1 MKRLIL
7 LGGGHAHVQVLSE
20 LARRPLDGW
29 DVQLVTP
36 FRRQIYSGMLPGW
49 IAGHYPIAS
58 CAIALDALAARAGV
72 AFHETAG
79 IALDANGSRLECA
92 DGATRS
98 FDLLSVDTGPAP
110 ALDQLPGATEHALPI
125 RPIEGFV
132 AAWPALVDRILG
144 QCHRFDLVV
153 LGAGAG
159 GVELAFAIAHRA
171 ARDGWSHLR
180 VALVGSQDLPL
191 EGAPASARRRTLML
205 LSQRGIAWHGSSRA
219 THIECDRI
227 ARECAAPVHFD
238 ACLLLTGAAAPAW
251 PAASGIATDDGGFIR
266 IGLTLQSVS
275 HPNIFAAGDIASH
288 ADAPPKSGVYAVRA
302 GPALSENIRAAAI
315 GAAPR
320 PWRPQRRALYLV
332 SMGNRYAMAIWGRW
346 SWSGRWVWYWKD
358 RIDRSFIRRFDSES
372 AS

>member
-7 LGGGHAHVQVLSE
+7 LGGGHAHVKVLAD
-20 LARRPLDGW
+20 LADRPLDGW

-49 IAGHYPIAS
+49 IAGHYPIDS
-58 CAIALDALAARAGV
+58 CAVALDALAARASV

-79 IALDANGSRLECA
+79 TTLDANGGRLECV

-98 FDLLSVDTGPAP
+98 FDLLSVDTGPAA
-110 ALDQLPGATEHALPI
+110 ALDHLPGAAEHALPI
-125 RPIEGFV
+125 RPIESFV

-144 QCHRFDLVV
+144 QCHRFELVV

-191 EGAPASARRRTLML
+191 EGAPASARRRALTLL
-205 LSQRGIAWHGSSRA
+205 RQRGIAWHGSSRA
-219 THIECDRI
+219 TCIERDRI
-227 ARECAAPVHFD
+227 ATDGAAPIRFD
-238 ACLLLTGAAAPAW
+238 ACLLVTGAAAPAW
-251 PAASGIATDDGGFIR
+251 PAASGLAVDDGGFIR
-266 IGLTLQSVS
+266 VGPTLQSVS
-275 HPNIFAAGDIASH
+275 HQNIFAAGDIASL
-288 ADAPPKSGVYAVRA
+288 ADALRKSGVYAVRA
-302 GPALSENIRAAAI
+302 GPVLSGNLRLTAT
-315 GAAPR
+315 GATPR

-332 SMGNRYAMAIWGRW
+332 SMGNRYAMAMWGRW
-346 SWSGRWVWYWKD
+346 SWSGRWVWHWKD
-358 RIDRSFIRRFDSES
+358 RIDRGFVSRFG
-372 AS
+372 

>member
-7 LGGGHAHVQVLSE
+7 LGGGHAHVKVLAD
-20 LARRPLDGW
+20 LARLPLDGW
-29 DVQLVTP
+29 EVQLVTP

-49 IAGHYPIAS
+49 IAGHYPIES
-58 CAIALDALAARAGV
+58 CAIALDVLAARAGV

-79 IALDANGSRLECA
+79 TALDANGSRLECA
-92 DGATRS
+92 DGATRP

-110 ALDQLPGATEHALPI
+110 ALDHLPGAAEHALPI

-144 QCHRFDLVV
+144 QCQRFDLVV

-180 VALVGSQDLPL
+180 VALVGSQELPL
-191 EGAPASARRRTLML
+191 EGAPAAARRRALTLL
-205 LSQRGIAWHGSSRA
+205 RERGIAWHGSSRA
-219 THIECDRI
+219 TRIGRDRI
-227 ARECAAPVHFD
+227 ERDGAAPIPFD
-238 ACLLLTGAAAPAW
+238 ACLLVTGAAAPAW
-251 PAASGIATDDGGFIR
+251 PAASGIAVDDGGFIR
-266 IGLTLQSVS
+266 IGPTLQSVS
-275 HPNIFAAGDIASH
+275 HPNVFAAGDIASH
-288 ADAPPKSGVYAVRA
+288 ADPMRKSGVYAVRA
-302 GPALSENIRAAAI
+302 GPVLSENLRLAATGI
-315 GAAPR
+315 APR

-332 SMGNRYAMAIWGRW
+332 SMGNRYAMAMWGRW

-358 RIDRSFIRRFDSES
+358 RIDRGFISRFN
-372 AS
+372 

>member
-7 LGGGHAHVQVLSE
+7 LGGGHAHVRVLTD
-20 LARRPLDGW
+20 LADRPLDGW
-29 DVQLVTP
+29 EVQLVTP

-49 IAGHYPIAS
+49 IAGHYPIES
-58 CAIALDALAARAGV
+58 CAIALDTLAGRASV

-79 IALDANGSRLECA
+79 TALDADGSRLECA
-92 DGATRS
+92 DGVTRS
-98 FDLLSVDTGPAP
+98 FALLSVDTGPAP
-110 ALDQLPGATEHALPI
+110 ELDQLPGAAEHALPI

-144 QCHRFDLVV
+144 RCHRFELVV

-159 GVELAFAIAHRA
+159 GVELACAIAHRA

-180 VALVGSQDLPL
+180 VALVGSDDLPL
-191 EGAPASARRRTLML
+191 DGAPAAARRRALKL
-205 LSQRGIAWHGSSRA
+205 LRQRGIAWHGSSRA
-219 THIECDRI
+219 THIEANRMV
-227 ARECAAPVHFD
+227 RERAAPIPFD
-238 ACLLLTGAAAPAW
+238 ACLLVTGAAAPGW

-266 IGLTLQSVS
+266 IGPTLQSVS

-288 ADAPPKSGVYAVRA
+288 AAAPPKSGVYAVRA
-302 GPALSENIRAAAI
+302 GPVLSDNIRAAAT

-332 SMGNRYAMAIWGRW
+332 SMGNHHAMAMWGRW

-358 RIDRSFIRRFDSES
+358 RIDRGFISRFR
-372 AS
+372 

>member
-1 MKRLIL
+1 MTEPAAGQDAKPEPKALHVVPDATPVDLEAAFRDSQVQEVLDKLDRELIGL
-7 LGGGHAHVQVLSE
+7 KPVKTRIRE
-20 LARRPLDGW
+20 
-29 DVQLVTP
+29 
-36 FRRQIYSGMLPGW
+36 
-49 IAGHYPIAS
+49 IAG
-58 CAIALDALAARAGV
+58 AA
-72 AFHETAG
+72 
-79 IALDANGSRLECA
+79 
-92 DGATRS
+92 
-98 FDLLSVDTGPAP
+98 
-110 ALDQLPGATEHALPI
+110 
-125 RPIEGFV
+125 
-132 AAWPALVDRILG
+132 
-144 QCHRFDLVV
+144 
-153 LGAGAG
+153 

-171 ARDGWSHLR
+171 VRAGWTHLR

-191 EGAPASARRRTLML
+191 EGAPASAQRRTLML

-315 GAAPR
+315 GAAI
-320 PWRPQRRALYLV
+320 AAHHGL
-332 SMGNRYAMAIWGRW
+332 
-346 SWSGRWVWYWKD
+346 
-358 RIDRSFIRRFDSES
+358 
-372 AS
+372 